1 MKHFLPIS
9 DRAPDHIRVV
19 TENGAGLDTDV
30 AYEPHDGVADVFVTA
45 RTDAVKYVLLRWNA
59 ALGEPLR
66 ILGDDWERAYGTLEW
81 RGIVK
86 QRSMPWYFLAAY
98 ADGVC
103 AYGVRVRPAAL
114 CSFTADSDGITLRLD
129 LRNGTQGVRLAGR
142 TVKAATV
149 VCASYEGISEFEAA
163 CRFCSVMCGDPI
175 LPERPVYGGNNWYY
189 AYGKSSRSEILG
201 DCRYIASLCA
211 GNENPPHMIIDDGWQ
226 RNTCSGPWDCGNDAF
241 GDMGTL
247 AAEMAETG
255 VIPGIWVRLLHDS
268 SGTIPERQR
277 LKGNPALLDPSHPDA
292 LAHIAADV
300 ARIRGWGFRLLKHD
314 YSTFDIFGRYGIDM
328 TERLTD
334 GDWCFFDRTHTTA
347 EIYSADVR
355 NHPRKRRRYSD
366 YGLQH
371 ALPPLRGAGT
381 HQPHRR
387 RHKRARMG
395 AHAPAGR
402 EHDGLPPLPEQPFLC
417 GGRRLRRHYAGCT
430 VELQQA
436 VGAAARR
443 KRHTAVRFL
452 QAGRHGRRAD
462 GVRRGNVPKERAPDR
477 RP

>member
-149 VCASYEGISEFEAA
+149 VCASYEGISEFEAGLPLLA
-163 CRFCSVMCGDPI
+163 RVMCGDPI

-201 DCRYIASLCA
+201 DWPLHR
-211 GNENPPHMIIDDGWQ
+211 
-226 RNTCSGPWDCGNDAF
+226 
-241 GDMGTL
+241 L
-247 AAEMAETG
+247 A
-255 VIPGIWVRLLHDS
+255 
-268 SGTIPERQR
+268 
-277 LKGNPALLDPSHPDA
+277 
-292 LAHIAADV
+292 
-300 ARIRGWGFRLLKHD
+300 
-314 YSTFDIFGRYGIDM
+314 
-328 TERLTD
+328 
-334 GDWCFFDRTHTTA
+334 
-347 EIYSADVR
+347 
-355 NHPRKRRRYSD
+355 
-366 YGLQH
+366 
-371 ALPPLRGAGT
+371 LRGERKPAAYD
-381 HQPHRR
+381 HRR
-387 RHKRARMG
+387 RLAAQYLLG
-395 AHAPAGR
+395 ALGLR
-402 EHDGLPPLPEQPFLC
+402 E
-417 GGRRLRRHYAGCT
+417 RRLRRYGHARGGNGRNRRDSRH
-430 VELQQA
+430 L
-436 VGAAARR
+436 GAAA
-443 KRHTAVRFL
+443 ARFL
-452 QAGRHGRRAD
+452 RHDPRAAAPQGKSGAAGPVAPGRAGAHRRRRRAD
-462 GVRRGNVPKERAPDR
+462 SRLGV
-477 RP
+477 